1 MPAHMHSQRLMG
13 CVTLAGVVNFHNVS
27 SVYQDRVVG
36 QRQVDHRT
44 ARVLLQLLKRRAEA
58 MGLA

>member
-1 MPAHMHSQRLMG
+1 MHSQRLMG